1 MFFSSRKLNFE
12 IYIGKNNMKARIKLA
27 NNLVKTD
34 DGLHEGVI
42 TAAQFGIGKRQ
53 EKHGRDVEEIEY
65 QRFELIVN
73 FDGTNSP
80 IQVKTYTGATIND
93 EPLEVRYAGRGAKN
107 EVKIYN
113 RFTTLLLKLGILN
126 EDELKTV
133 DEATLDKIEAK
144 IDALN
149 GHYIRCAVGKNK
161 DGFYAIDVES
171 LELLDKK

>member
-1 MFFSSRKLNFE
+1 MVQIKFLFHTGKL
-12 IYIGKNNMKARIKLA
+12 NMKARIKLA

-34 DGLHEGVI
+34 DGLHEGFI

-93 EPLEVRYAGRGAKN
+93 EPLETRYAGRGAKN

-133 DEATLDKIEAK
+133 NDDTIDEIEKK

-149 GHYIRCAVGKNK
+149 GRYIRCAVGKNK
-161 DGFYAIDVES
+161 DGFYAIDVETI
-171 LELLDKK
+171 ELSDEKKTEK